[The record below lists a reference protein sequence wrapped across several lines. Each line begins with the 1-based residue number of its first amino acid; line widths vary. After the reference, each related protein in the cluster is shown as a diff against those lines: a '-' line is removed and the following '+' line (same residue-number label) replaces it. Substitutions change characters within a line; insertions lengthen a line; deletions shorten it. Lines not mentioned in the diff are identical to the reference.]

1 MFTTSPVEAADLLS
15 FLVLE
20 TSYYTKDQFKAFKSL
35 QAYNQMVSGFITSV
49 QGHIIAN
56 KHVVEAKPK
65 VRRHTQRMNDAPVI
79 LWIVTEKDGTII
91 CAHCVGCMAG
101 LWECCSHIASVLFYI
116 EVWTRLHGR
125 LACTQVKCT
134 WLLPTYVKEIS
145 YAHVED
151 INFKSVRKFKED
163 LDASIKSSSSVYFI
177 CVWSFTK
184 NITSNTMI

>member
-20 TSYYTKDQFKAFKSL
+20 TSYYTKDKFKAFKSL

-56 KHVVEAKPK
+56 KHVVAKI
-65 VRRHTQRMNDAPVI
+65 RHSQRMNDAPVL

-91 CAHCVGCMAG
+91 CPHCVDCMAG
-101 LWECCSHIASVLFYI
+101 LGECCSRIASVLFYI

-125 LACTQVKCT
+125 LACT
-134 WLLPTYVKEIS
+134 
-145 YAHVED
+145 
-151 INFKSVRKFKED
+151 
-163 LDASIKSSSSVYFI
+163 
-177 CVWSFTK
+177 
-184 NITSNTMI
+184 

>member
-20 TSYYTKDQFKAFKSL
+20 TSYCTKDQFKAFKSL

-56 KHVVEAKPK
+56 KHVIEAKPK

-79 LWIVTEKDGTII
+79 LWIVTEKDDTII

-101 LWECCSHIASVLFYI
+101 LWECCSHIASVLHRSLDKIAWKVGMYS
-116 EVWTRLHGR
+116 GKMY
-125 LACTQVKCT
+125 LAVTNLC
-134 WLLPTYVKEIS
+134 ER
-145 YAHVED
+145 
-151 INFKSVRKFKED
+151 N
-163 LDASIKSSSSVYFI
+163 FI
-177 CVWSFTK
+177 CSCGRY
-184 NITSNTMI
+184 